1 MDTANDQEQLA
12 DDAYV
17 MARLGCTK
25 RFAKRLRDERRI
37 QVFKD
42 GKKVWFTVSGI
53 DQYIKDH
60 TIDVAG
66 R

>member
-1 MDTANDQEQLA
+1 VDTANDQEQLA

-17 MARLGCTK
+17 MARLQCTK
-25 RFAKRLRDERRI
+25 RFAKRLRDERRV
-37 QVFKD
+37 QVVKH
-42 GKKVWFTVSGI
+42 GRQVLFTVSGI